1 MSFKTAQFIAWRYI
15 RGSRT
20 NKNTNTLTKVCFLGI
35 FIGTLCLSLEIFIMS
50 GFEKAI
56 SEKMQSIYPQITLDA
71 PFDSSFDLE
80 KAHKHLIEKYPIH
93 INAIAPAHSKRIIVQ
108 SLESND
114 ASAVYLKAIDP
125 ILEQT
130 VSSIGKKLQRQ
141 TLPLTEVLADKKI
154 IIGKTLAHFFD
165 VKEGD
170 TISLLFTQT
179 DEFNTQELSYTTHH
193 VTIGGIFETG
203 IVQYDKYLIICSFE
217 LMDELLGERLITQ
230 LGMQLQP
237 GAPEETIMKELE
249 KTFNGEANSWKTLY
263 PALVSASK
271 LEKYVMFFL
280 LGLIAL
286 IASTNLISLLFMHI
300 TNKRTDIAILKTL
313 GMRDIHILYI
323 FVFMG
328 FIITTIATLSGL
340 AGAFFVGFFLQRYPF
355 IKLPDVYYV
364 THLPIHMEWTTFILV
379 FTVVIILSFI
389 ATLFSAR
396 YAQTINITRT
406 LRFDG

>member
-1 MSFKTAQFIAWRYI
+1 MSFKIARFIAWRYI

-35 FIGTLCLSLEIFIMS
+35 FIGTLCLSLEIFIMN

-56 SEKMQSIYPQITLDA
+56 AEKMQSIYPQITLDA
-71 PFDSSFDLE
+71 PFDSAFDFE
-80 KAHKHLIEKYPIH
+80 KIKNHLFKKYSHQIS
-93 INAIAPAHSKRIIVQ
+93 AIAPAHSKRIIAQ
-108 SLESND
+108 SADSSD
-114 ASAVYLKAIDP
+114 ASAVYLKAINP
-125 ILEQT
+125 SFESAI
-130 VSSIGKKLQRQ
+130 SSVEKKLKKQDQ
-141 TLPLTEVLADKKI
+141 TLANALSEKKV

-170 TISLLFTQT
+170 TLSLLFTQN
-179 DEFNTQELSYTTHH
+179 DEFNTKELSYITHH
-193 VTIGGIFETG
+193 VIIGGILETG
-203 IVQYDKYLIICSFE
+203 IVQYDKYLIMCSFE
-217 LMDELLGERLITQ
+217 LMDELLEGHIVTQ
-230 LGMQLQP
+230 LGIKLHP
-237 GAPEETIMKELE
+237 GIQEEEIMKELE

-300 TNKRTDIAILKTL
+300 THKKTDIAILKTL
-313 GMRDIHILYI
+313 GMREIHILYI
-323 FVFMG
+323 FIFMG
-328 FIITTIATLSGL
+328 FFITALASITGL
-340 AGAFFVGFFLQRYPF
+340 IGAFIIGILLQKYPF

-379 FTVVIILSFI
+379 FGVVIILSFI

-396 YAQTINITRT
+396 YAQTINITET